1 MLGVRLD
8 KDTESRLDKLAKS
21 THRSKSYYVKAAL
34 NEYLDDLE
42 DIAIAE
48 QRIANIREGIETTR
62 SLQDVMKDLGL

>member
-8 KDTESRLDKLAKS
+8 KNTELRLNNLAKS
-21 THRSKSYYVKAAL
+21 THRTKSYYVKAAL

-48 QRIANIREGIETTR
+48 QRLSSIRSGKESTR
-62 SLQDVMKDLGL
+62 SLEDVMKDLGI

>member
-8 KDTESRLDKLAKS
+8 KDTESRLNNLSKS

-48 QRIANIREGIETTR
+48 QRLANIRAGIETTR
-62 SLQDVMKDLGL
+62 SLEEVMKDLGI